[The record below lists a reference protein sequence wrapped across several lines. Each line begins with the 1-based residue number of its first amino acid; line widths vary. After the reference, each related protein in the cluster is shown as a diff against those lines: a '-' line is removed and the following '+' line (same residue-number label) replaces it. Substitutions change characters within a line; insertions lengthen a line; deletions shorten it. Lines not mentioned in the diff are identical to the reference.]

1 MPSVRLVAQEVM
13 GSRHATPNSCAK
25 ETIMDGGF
33 ETRVEFCRRDLRGT
47 NRRSHLSKHDSVTK
61 RKRRPKSDKRVDY
74 TARTM
79 AAIKQHSEAA
89 KLSESRNVVPK
100 SA

>member
-1 MPSVRLVAQEVM
+1 M
-13 GSRHATPNSCAK
+13 
-25 ETIMDGGF
+25 
-33 ETRVEFCRRDLRGT
+33 
-47 NRRSHLSKHDSVTK
+47 SKHDSVTK
-61 RKRRPKSDKRVDY
+61 RKRRPKSEKRVDY

-89 KLSESRNVVPK
+89 KLIESQSIVPK

>member
-1 MPSVRLVAQEVM
+1 
-13 GSRHATPNSCAK
+13 
-25 ETIMDGGF
+25 MDGGF
-33 ETRVEFCRRDLRGT
+33 ETRVDSCRRDLRGT
-47 NRRSHLSKHDSVTK
+47 QEKSLSKHDTPTK

-79 AAIKQHSEAA
+79 AAIKQHSEAE
-89 KLSESRNVVPK
+89 KLGESQTVVPK